1 MASHQD
7 DDLKDV
13 PPGRAAGAVLYV
25 VCLAIFLA
33 GFYLMAIAFDTGSPL
48 LFTAGL
54 LAAGGAWFL
63 PLGLAGR
70 PD

>member
-1 MASHQD
+1 MASHQH

-13 PPGRAAGAVLYV
+13 PPGRAGSAALFV
-25 VCLAIFLA
+25 VCLAIFVA

-48 LFTAGL
+48 LFSAGL
-54 LAAGGAWFL
+54 LASAGSWFL
-63 PLGLAGR
+63 PMGLTGR